1 VTRVLIFTATVG
13 EGHDLPART
22 LADQL
27 REESPESEVVTEDGL
42 RAMGRGF
49 VLVNQRAAEIVFFRL
64 RLQWLWDATFWVC
77 VRFAPTRRLT
87 QAAVHAFGSRGVLR
101 LVRRVRPDVIVS
113 VYPMT
118 TRRNGRPRSRMHCAI
133 ASMRRLPFSGPIAP
147 RSPTWRC
154 PSRGRW

>member
-1 VTRVLIFTATVG
+1 MQRVLIFTATVG

-27 REESPESEVVTEDGL
+27 REESPGLEVVTEDGL

-49 VLVNQRAAEIVFFRL
+49 VLVNQKAPAIVFFRFK
-64 RLQWLWDATFWVC
+64 WLWDATFWLC

-101 LVRRVRPDVIVS
+101 VVRRVRPDVIVS
-113 VYPMT
+113 V
-118 TRRNGRPRSRMHCAI
+118 
-133 ASMRRLPFSGPIAP
+133 
-147 RSPTWRC
+147 
-154 PSRGRW
+154 